1 MKYKEFNP
9 KTGAIGFVDTGK
21 KIISDSISLILHAPT
36 SDDYFKDKVLTPDN
50 RQHVN
55 INKDGI
61 VSLNLKNKS
70 AQDKFMGQVE
80 KLKDFKCK

>member
-1 MKYKEFNP
+1 ML
-9 KTGAIGFVDTGK
+9 K
-21 KIISDSISLILHAPT
+21 KIISDSVALILRALA
-36 SDDYFKDKVLTPDN
+36 SDDYFKNKVLTPEN

-55 INKDGI
+55 IDKDGI